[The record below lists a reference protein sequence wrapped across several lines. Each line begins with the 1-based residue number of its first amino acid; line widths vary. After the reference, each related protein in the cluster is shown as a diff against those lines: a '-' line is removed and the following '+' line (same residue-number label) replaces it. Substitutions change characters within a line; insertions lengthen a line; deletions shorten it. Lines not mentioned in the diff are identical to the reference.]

1 MLPSCRTGCIVLGIL
16 LSVSPAFDAFAQIA
30 TQTQKK
36 DHAMTMHAKGTFEV
50 KSTPLPADEA
60 ITGTPIGR
68 VALDKT
74 FHGDLEGASKGE
86 MLGSGNPAK
95 GAAGYVAMEYV
106 TGTLHGQN
114 GTFAL
119 QHIGT
124 MDQGKFNLNVG
135 VVPGSGTGELAGIA
149 GTMAIVIDGTKHSY
163 SFEYSLPA

>member
-1 MLPSCRTGCIVLGIL
+1 MRFLCRLKEAVPSHKIY
-16 LSVSPAFDAFAQIA
+16 
-30 TQTQKK
+30 
-36 DHAMTMHAKGTFEV
+36 GTFEV

-163 SFEYSLPA
+163 SFEYSLPATEK